1 MITDEEIPMM
11 PMFGPEAKSLIKGL
25 LNKDVSCK
33 TITNIQPESRL
44 GSNGI

>member
-11 PMFGPEAKSLIKGL
+11 PMFGTEAKSLIKGL

-33 TITNIQPESRL
+33 TITNI
-44 GSNGI
+44 